1 MSASKYNPEA
11 HRRRSIR
18 LKNYDYSRSG
28 AYFVTVCAFNKE
40 CLFGNIMD
48 GKMRLNEYGLIIARE
63 WTRTPEIRKEIE
75 LDEFCVIPN
84 HIHGIV
90 TIQAAVVHAVGA
102 NGGSP
107 ETVTNGGSPET
118 VTNGSSPETG
128 WDDKTTA
135 GRSAESP
142 LRMKTKSISSFIAG
156 FKSVVTKSINEISN
170 TPGSSVWQRNY
181 YEHIIRN
188 DNELNRIREYIANNP
203 AKWAEDEENPGSVVD
218 SVSRRGDPVGRPVL
232 S

>member
-1 MSASKYNPEA
+1 MPDIRMAVCMNASKYNPEA
-11 HRRRSIR
+11 HRRRTIR

-28 AYFVTVCAFNKE
+28 AYFVTVCAFKKD
-40 CLFGNIMD
+40 CLFGDIMD

-75 LDEFCVIPN
+75 LDEFCVMPN

-90 TIQAAVVHAVGA
+90 TIVGA

-118 VTNGSSPETG
+118 G
-128 WDDKTTA
+128 WDNKTTE

-142 LRMKTKSISSFIAG
+142 LRMQTKSISSFIAG
-156 FKSVVTKSINEISN
+156 YKSVVTKSINEISN
-170 TPGSSVWQRNY
+170 TPGSPVWQRNY

-188 DNELNRIREYIANNP
+188 DDELNRIREYIANNP
-203 AKWAEDEENPGSVVD
+203 AKWAEDAENPGNVVD
-218 SVSRRGDPVGRPVL
+218 SVSRWGEPVGRPVL

>member
-1 MSASKYNPEA
+1 MNASKYNPEA
-11 HRRRSIR
+11 DRRRSIR
-18 LKNYDYSRSG
+18 LRNYDYSRSG
-28 AYFVTVCAFNKE
+28 AYFVTVCTQKKE
-40 CLFGNIMD
+40 CLFGEIVD

-75 LDEFCVIPN
+75 LDEFCVMPN

-90 TIQAAVVHAVGA
+90 TIQAAVVHAVRA

-107 ETVTNGGSPET
+107 EIVTNSG
-118 VTNGSSPETG
+118 SPETG

-142 LRMKTKSISSFIAG
+142 LRMKTRSISSFIAG

-170 TPGSSVWQRNY
+170 TPGSPVWQRNY

-188 DNELNRIREYIANNP
+188 DDELNRIREYIANNP
-203 AKWAEDEENPGSVVD
+203 AKWAEDEENPGNVVD
-218 SVSRRGDPVGRPVL
+218 SVSRSGDPVARPVL